1 MPEAKGATMSQRAA
15 LRGFFL
21 CILAVLYARP
31 ILGQATAG
39 QITFAPDPVQVRVGE
54 TSQLVTA
61 TIQYVGTPPGG
72 PQELFF
78 NGGDGIPGATISPT
92 PVTFTPAPTG
102 TTTVSFQLIAS
113 ADAFPGVSEA
123 SVGTLGASGLMNYEI
138 LPFSVAPASV
148 LVGAGNTAGG
158 LTATIAYGDFTPT
171 APQQLTFSG
180 LPAGATPVP
189 STVAFTVTGTS
200 AVVGFG
206 IATSPATPPG
216 NYTVTVGTTP
226 TITGTDTFQL
236 LVAPGNSLSIAPSA
250 TTVLP
255 GGTTPQLTATVAFG
269 PPAPTGP
276 QQLVFT
282 GLPPGAAP
290 VPSPVSF
297 SIIQI
302 PTVAVPFSIATSAAT
317 PPGSY
322 VVTVGTSPAS
332 AGTATFEL
340 VVAPPGGL
348 ELSLASSSIEVCPGG
363 PAVENSVTVT
373 PIDGFEGSAAVTFP
387 FLPGELVVTPASIP
401 LDALPPSQ
409 TVAFAVSARP
419 DATPGQKVVVVR
431 VASPFG
437 VAAVSTFTVNVAAA
451 GFTPALAPSALT
463 LTAGGGTGTVRVS
476 LAPSACPTSA
486 EAIVVTPSGL
496 PAGITVTPR
505 SAVLFGPTYPPVEFV
520 FAAASSVPAGVTAA
534 AFAFEPSGGPAKT
547 LPFPITV
554 QRPGRLTIAAERSSV
569 DLCPGSGVATNTLT
583 INGLDGY
590 AGTPTVSFPGLP
602 AGFTATPATIEVPS
616 VPPARVVSFT
626 LSAAA
631 GLAAGSR
638 TITAKVSDTKGI
650 EATTTFVA
658 NVLPP
663 SFVPSVAPS
672 PLVLS
677 AGGASRTM
685 TASLTPESCPP
696 STDVT
701 VTPSGLPPGVVVTP
715 TSAVLSPPAFDPA
728 LFTFLAGAGA
738 ESGSSTITFTWAPAG
753 ASPRTTTATITV
765 CGPPA
770 APLSPTIRP
779 AGNPQGPV
787 TATDFLDLSWAAPA
801 SGFPATRY
809 EWRINGGPWTATAGT
824 SAVALP
830 RGAVD
835 PVQLFVRAYA
845 CDPEKGPGAEASSP
859 VFSLA
864 PPQASFAVPASVVA
878 GQPVTFTDTSS
889 PQATS
894 WLWFPGDG
902 MPVTTVQSPTV
913 TFPSAGPRVV
923 VLVATNGSGTSTKST
938 TVNVLPASTV
948 RTAAGSFARRLDR
961 QADGRLALDDV
972 EVGRGTALL
981 LRRLAGEGE
990 AIAYLRFFDPS
1001 GALAVERRLV
1011 LAEGE
1016 EARHELSAF
1025 GEGSFRIELVGPEG
1039 LEATVVTTSEPKP
1052 APELPVR
1059 PREPRPTDR
1068 K

>member
-1 MPEAKGATMSQRAA
+1 MSQRAA
-15 LRGFFL
+15 SRGFFL
-21 CILAVLYARP
+21 CILALLYGRP
-31 ILGQATAG
+31 ILGQSTG
-39 QITFAPDPVQVRVGE
+39 TITFQPDPVQVRVGE

-61 TIQYVGTPPGG
+61 TIQYAGTPPAG

-78 NGGDGIPGATISPT
+78 NGGDGIAGATISPT
-92 PVTFTPAPTG
+92 PVSFTPVVGGPP
-102 TTTVSFQLIAS
+102 TTVTFQIIAS
-113 ADAFPGVSEA
+113 AAAFPGPFEA
-123 SVGTLGASGLMNYEI
+123 SVATNGASGLMNYEI

-148 LVGAGNTAGG
+148 LVGAGNTATG
-158 LTATIAYGDFTPT
+158 LTATVSYPDFTPT
-171 APQQLTFSG
+171 GPQELTFAG
-180 LPAGATPVP
+180 LPPGATPVP
-189 STVAFTVTGTS
+189 SPVSFTVTGTS

-216 NYTVTVGTTP
+216 SYTVTVGTTP
-226 TITGTDTFQL
+226 VATGTDTFQL
-236 LVAPGNSLSIAPSA
+236 LVAPGSSLSVAPGT

-255 GGTTPQLTATVAFG
+255 GGTTAQLTATVAFG

-276 QQLVFT
+276 QQLVFS
-282 GLPPGAAP
+282 GLPTGASP
-290 VPSPVSF
+290 VPSPVTF
-297 SIIQI
+297 SVIQI

-332 AGTATFEL
+332 TGTASFEL

-363 PAVENSVTVT
+363 AAVANSATVT
-373 PIDGFEGSAAVTFP
+373 PIDGFEGSAVVTFP
-387 FLPGELVVTPASIP
+387 LLPAELVVTPASVP
-401 LDALPPSQ
+401 VDALPPSQ
-409 TVAFAVSARP
+409 TVSFAVSARP
-419 DATPGQKVVVVR
+419 DASPGQKVVVVR
-431 VASPFG
+431 ATSSFG
-437 VAAVSTFTVNVAAA
+437 VGAVATFTVNVAAP
-451 GFTPALAPSALT
+451 GFTPALVPAVLA

-476 LAPSACPTSA
+476 LSPSACPTNA

-496 PAGITVTPR
+496 PAGVTVIPR
-505 SAVLFGPTYPPVEFV
+505 SAVLFGPTYTPVEFAFV
-520 FAAASSVPAGVTAA
+520 AESSVPAGTTTAT
-534 AFAFEPSGGPAKT
+534 FTFEPAGGAAKA

-554 QRPGRLTIAAERSSV
+554 QRPGRLEIVAERPAL
-569 DLCPGSGVATNTLT
+569 DLCPGGDPAPNSLT
-583 INGLDGY
+583 IAGLDGY
-590 AGTPTVSFPGLP
+590 TGAPTVTFPDLP
-602 AGFTATPATIEVPS
+602 AGLTATPSTIEVPT
-616 VPPARVVSFT
+616 VPPARVVSFS
-626 LSAAA
+626 LSAAG

-638 TITAKVSDTKGI
+638 TITARVSDARGI

-658 NVLPP
+658 HVLPP
-663 SFVPSVAPS
+663 AFAPSVAPS
-672 PLVLS
+672 TLVLS
-677 AGGASRTM
+677 AGGSSRTL
-685 TASLTPESCPP
+685 TASLTPGDCPP

-701 VTPSGLPPGVVVTP
+701 VTPSGLPPGVAVTP
-715 TSAVLSPPAFDPA
+715 TSAILSPPAFGPA
-728 LFTFLAGAGA
+728 SFTFVADAGA
-738 ESGSSTITFTWAPAG
+738 EPGSSTITFTWAPVG
-753 ASPRTTTATITV
+753 ASPQTTTATVTI

-770 APLSPTIRP
+770 APGSPAIRP

-809 EWRINGGPWTATAGT
+809 DWRLNGGPWTSTAGT
-824 SAVALP
+824 SAIAPP

-835 PVQLFVRAYA
+835 PIQLFVRAWA
-845 CDPEKGPGAEASSP
+845 CDPEKGPGPEASSP
-859 VFSLA
+859 VSSLA
-864 PPQASFAVPASVVA
+864 PPQAGFAVPASVVA
-878 GQPVTFTDTSS
+878 GQPATFTDTSS

-913 TFPSAGPRVV
+913 TFPSAGPRVI

-938 TVNVLPASTV
+938 TVNVLPASAV

-961 QADGRLALDDV
+961 RADGRLALDAV

-990 AIAYLRFFDPS
+990 AIAYLRLVDPS

-1025 GEGSFRIELVGPEG
+1025 GEGSFGIEIVGPEG
-1039 LEATVVTTSEPKP
+1039 LEATVVTTAVPTP
-1052 APELPVR
+1052 APELPAP
-1059 PREPRPTDR
+1059 PRAPRRVEPR
-1068 K
+1068 

>member
-21 CILAVLYARP
+21 CILALLYGRP
-31 ILGQATAG
+31 ILGQAAAG
-39 QITFAPDPVQVRVGE
+39 TITFAPDPVQVRVGE
-54 TSQLVTA
+54 TSPLVTA

-72 PQELFF
+72 TQTLLF
-78 NGGDGIPGATISPT
+78 NGGNGLSGVVTSPST
-92 PVTFTPAPTG
+92 VSFAPVVGGP
-102 TTTVSFQLIAS
+102 TTVSFQLVAS
-113 ADAFPGVSEA
+113 ADAFPGPFEA
-123 SVGTLGASGLMNYEI
+123 SVATTGATGLMNYEI

-158 LTATIAYGDFTPT
+158 LTATVSYPDFTPT
-171 APQQLTFSG
+171 GPQQLTFSG

-189 STVAFTVTGTS
+189 SPVSFTVTGTS

-216 NYTVTVGTTP
+216 NYTITVGTTP
-226 TITGTDTFQL
+226 TITGTDTFEL
-236 LVAPGNSLSIAPSA
+236 LVAPGNSLSVAPST

-255 GGTTPQLTATVAFG
+255 GGTTPTLTATVAFG

-282 GLPPGAAP
+282 GLPPGATS

-332 AGTATFEL
+332 AGTASFEL

-363 PAVENSVTVT
+363 SAVENAVTIT
-373 PIDGFEGSAAVTFP
+373 PTAEFEGSAEVTFP
-387 FLPGELVVTPASIP
+387 LLPAELVVTPLSIP
-401 LDALPPSQ
+401 VDALPPAQ
-409 TVAFAVSARP
+409 TVSFTVSARP

-431 VASPFG
+431 AASPFG
-437 VAAVSTFTVNVAAA
+437 VAAVATLLVNVASP
-451 GFTPALAPSALT
+451 GFTPAFAPAALT
-463 LTAGGGTGTVRVS
+463 LSAGGETGTVLVS

-486 EAIVVTPSGL
+486 ESIVVTPSGL
-496 PAGITVTPR
+496 PAGVTVTPR
-505 SAVLFGPTYPPVEFV
+505 SAVLFGPTYPPVEFTFV
-520 FAAASSVPAGVTAA
+520 AASSVPAGVTTAT
-534 AFAFEPSGGPAKT
+534 FAFEPSGGAAKS

-554 QRPGRLTIAAERSSV
+554 QRPGRLTIAAERSSL
-569 DLCPGSGVATNTLT
+569 DLCPGGGAATNTLT
-583 INGLDGY
+583 INGLDGFTG
-590 AGTPTVSFPGLP
+590 APTVTFPGLP
-602 AGFTATPATIEVPS
+602 AGFAATPATIEVPT

-626 LSAAA
+626 LTAAA

-638 TITAKVSDTKGI
+638 TITAKVADARGI

-658 NVLPP
+658 HVLPP
-663 SFVPSVAPS
+663 SFAPSVAPS

-677 AGGASRTM
+677 AGGTSRTM
-685 TASLTPESCPP
+685 TATLTPGSCPP

-701 VTPSGLPPGVVVTP
+701 ITPSDLPPGVVVTP
-715 TSAVLSPPAFDPA
+715 TSAVLSPPEFGPA

-738 ESGSSTITFTWAPAG
+738 EPGSSTITFTWAPVG
-753 ASPRTTTATITV
+753 ASPQTTTATISV

-770 APLSPTIRP
+770 APGSPTIRP

-787 TATDFLDLSWAAPA
+787 TATDFLDLSWVAPA

-809 EWRINGGPWTATAGT
+809 DWRINGGAWNAAAGT
-824 SAVALP
+824 SAIAPP

-859 VFSLA
+859 VSSLA

-878 GQPVTFTDTSS
+878 GQPATFTDTSS

-902 MPVTTVQSPTV
+902 MPATTVQSPTV

-948 RTAAGSFARRLDR
+948 RTAAGSSARGLDR
-961 QADGRLALDDV
+961 QADGRLALDGV
-972 EVGRGTALL
+972 EVGRGTALH

-990 AIAYLRFFDPS
+990 AIAYLRLVDPS
-1001 GALAVERRLV
+1001 GAITVERRLV
-1011 LAEGE
+1011 LSAGE

-1025 GEGSFRIELVGPEG
+1025 GEGRFRIELVGPEG
-1039 LEATVVTTSEPKP
+1039 LEATVVTTVVPAP
-1052 APELPVR
+1052 APELPVP
-1059 PREPRPTDR
+1059 PREPRRIDP

>member
-1 MPEAKGATMSQRAA
+1 MSQRAA

-21 CILAVLYARP
+21 CILALLYGRP
-31 ILGQATAG
+31 ILGQAAAG
-39 QITFAPDPVQVRVGE
+39 TITFTPDPVQVRVGK

-78 NGGDGIPGATISPT
+78 NGGDGIAGVTISPSPVSFT
-92 PVTFTPAPTG
+92 PVVGGPP
-102 TTTVSFQLIAS
+102 TTVSFQLIAS
-113 ADAFPGVSEA
+113 ADAFPGPFEA
-123 SVGTLGASGLMNYEI
+123 SVATTGATGLMNYEI
-138 LPFSVAPASV
+138 LPFSVVPASV
-148 LVGAGNTAGG
+148 LVGAGNTASG
-158 LTATIAYGDFTPT
+158 LTATVSYPDVTPT

-189 STVAFTVTGTS
+189 SPVSFTVTGTS
-200 AVVGFG
+200 AVVGFD

-216 NYTVTVGTTP
+216 SYTITVGTAP
-226 TITGTDTFQL
+226 VATGTDTFQL
-236 LVAPGNSLSIAPSA
+236 VVAPGNSLSVAPSS
-250 TTVLP
+250 TSVLP
-255 GGTTPQLTATVAFG
+255 GDTTAQLTATVAFG
-269 PPAPTGP
+269 PPVPTGP

-282 GLPPGAAP
+282 GLPAGATP

-297 SIIQI
+297 SIFQI
-302 PTVAVPFSIATSAAT
+302 PIVAVPFSIATSAAT
-317 PPGSY
+317 PPGTY
-322 VVTVGTSPAS
+322 VVTVGTSPVS
-332 AGTATFEL
+332 AGAASFEL

-363 PAVENSVTVT
+363 AAVENSATVT
-373 PIDGFEGSAAVTFP
+373 AIDGFEGSADVTFP
-387 FLPGELVVTPASIP
+387 LLPAELVVTPASIP
-401 LDALPPSQ
+401 VDAMPPSQ
-409 TVAFAVSARP
+409 TVSFAVSARP

-431 VASPFG
+431 AASPFG
-437 VAAVSTFTVNVAAA
+437 VAAVSTFIVNVAAP
-451 GFTPALAPSALT
+451 GFTPALAPAALT
-463 LTAGGGTGTVRVS
+463 LTAGSGTEKVLVS
-476 LAPSACPTSA
+476 LAPSACPTST

-496 PAGITVTPR
+496 PAGVTVTPR
-505 SAVLFGPTYPPVEFV
+505 SAVLFGPTYPPVEFA
-520 FAAASSVPAGVTAA
+520 FEAASSAPAGTTTAT
-534 AFAFEPSGGPAKT
+534 FAFEPAGGPAKA

-554 QRPGRLTIAAERSSV
+554 QRPGRLEIVAERSAMDV
-569 DLCPGSGVATNTLT
+569 CPGGGPAPNTLT
-583 INGLDGY
+583 VNGLDGY
-590 AGTPTVSFPGLP
+590 TGTPTVSFPDLP
-602 AGFTATPATIEVPS
+602 DGFTATPATIEVPS
-616 VPPARVVSFT
+616 VPPARVVSFALT
-626 LSAAA
+626 AAA

-638 TITAKVSDTKGI
+638 TITAKVSDARGI

-658 NVLPP
+658 HVLPP
-663 SFVPSVAPS
+663 AFVPSVAPS
-672 PLVLS
+672 PLVLN

-685 TASLTPESCPP
+685 TASLTPGSCPP

-715 TSAVLSPPAFDPA
+715 TSAVLSPPAFGPA

-738 ESGSSTITFTWAPAG
+738 ETGSSTITFTWAPVG
-753 ASPRTTTATITV
+753 ATPQTTTATVTV

-770 APLSPTIRP
+770 APGSPAIRP

-809 EWRINGGPWTATAGT
+809 DWRINGGPWTATAGT
-824 SAVALP
+824 SAIAPP

-845 CDPEKGPGAEASSP
+845 CDPEKGPGPEASSP
-859 VFSLA
+859 ITSLA
-864 PPQASFAVPASVVA
+864 PPQASFAVPPSVVA
-878 GQPVTFTDTSS
+878 GQPATFTDTSS

-913 TFPSAGPRVV
+913 TFPSAGPRVI

-938 TVNVLPASTV
+938 TVNVLPASAV
-948 RTAAGSFARRLDR
+948 RTAAGSFARGLDR
-961 QADGRLALDDV
+961 QADGRLALDGV

-990 AIAYLRFFDPS
+990 AIAFLRLFDS
-1001 GALAVERRLV
+1001 AGALAVERRLV

-1025 GEGSFRIELVGPEG
+1025 GEGTFRIELVGPEG
-1039 LEATVVTTSEPKP
+1039 LEATVVTTAVPTP

-1059 PREPRPTDR
+1059 PREPRRIEPR
-1068 K
+1068 

>member
-1 MPEAKGATMSQRAA
+1 MSQRAA

-21 CILAVLYARP
+21 CILALLHGRP
-31 ILGQATAG
+31 ILGQAAAE
-39 QITFAPDPVQVRVGE
+39 ITFQPNPVQVRVGE
-54 TSQLVTA
+54 ISQLVTA
-61 TIQYVGTPPGG
+61 TIQYAGTPPGG
-72 PQELFF
+72 TQELFF
-78 NGGDGIPGATISPT
+78 NGGDGLAGVTISPT
-92 PVTFTPAPTG
+92 PVSFIPAPTG
-102 TTTVSFQLIAS
+102 TTTVSFQLIAA
-113 ADAFPGVSEA
+113 ADAFPGPFEA
-123 SVGTLGASGLMNYEI
+123 SVATNGASGLMNYEI

-148 LVGAGNTAGG
+148 LVGAGNTASG
-158 LTATIAYGDFTPT
+158 LTATISYPDFTPT
-171 APQQLTFSG
+171 GPQQLTFSG

-189 STVAFTVTGTS
+189 SPVSFTVTGTS

-206 IATSPATPPG
+206 IATSPTTPPG
-216 NYTVTVGTTP
+216 SYTVTVGTTP
-226 TITGTDTFQL
+226 VATGTDTFEL
-236 LVAPGNSLSIAPSA
+236 LVAPGSSLSVAPST

-255 GGTTPQLTATVAFG
+255 GGTTAQLTATVAFG

-317 PPGSY
+317 PPGTY

-332 AGTATFEL
+332 AGTASFEV

-363 PAVENSVTVT
+363 PAVENAVTVT
-373 PIDGFEGSAAVTFP
+373 PTEEFEGSAEVTFP
-387 FLPGELVVTPASIP
+387 LLPAELIVTPLSIP
-401 LDALPPSQ
+401 IESLPPSQ
-409 TVAFAVSARP
+409 TVSFAVSARP
-419 DATPGQKVVVVR
+419 DAMPGQKIVVVR
-431 VASPFG
+431 AASPFG
-437 VAAVSTFTVNVAAA
+437 AAAVVTFIVNVASP
-451 GFTPALAPSALT
+451 GFTPAFAPTALT
-463 LTAGGGTGTVRVS
+463 LTAGGGTGKVLIS
-476 LAPSACPTSA
+476 LASSACPTSA
-486 EAIVVTPSGL
+486 ESILVTPSGL
-496 PAGITVTPR
+496 PAGVTVSPA
-505 SAVLFGPTYPPVEFV
+505 SAVLFGPTYPPVEFAFV
-520 FAAASSVPAGVTAA
+520 AASSVPAGLTTAT
-534 AFAFEPSGGPAKT
+534 FAFEPSGGAAKS

-554 QRPGRLTIAAERSSV
+554 QRPGRLTIAAERAAM
-569 DLCPGSGVATNTLT
+569 DLCPGGGAATNTLT
-583 INGLDGY
+583 INGLEGY
-590 AGTPTVSFPGLP
+590 TGTPTVSFPGLP

-616 VPPARVVSFT
+616 VPPTRVVSFT
-626 LSAAA
+626 LTAAA

-638 TITAKVSDTKGI
+638 TITAKVSDPRGI

-658 NVLPP
+658 QVLPP
-663 SFVPSVAPS
+663 SFAASVAPS

-685 TASLTPESCPP
+685 TASLTPGSCPP

-715 TSAVLSPPAFDPA
+715 TSAVLSPPAFGPA

-738 ESGSSTITFTWAPAG
+738 EPGSSTITFTWAPVG
-753 ASPRTTTATITV
+753 AAPQTTTATISV

-770 APLSPTIRP
+770 APESPTIRP

-809 EWRINGGPWTATAGT
+809 DWRINGGPWSAAAAT
-824 SAVALP
+824 SAIAPP

-835 PVQLFVRAYA
+835 PIQLFVRAYA

-859 VFSLA
+859 VYALA

-878 GQPVTFTDTSS
+878 GQPATFTDTSS

-938 TVNVLPASTV
+938 TVNVLPASAV

-961 QADGRLALDDV
+961 QADGRLALDGV

-990 AIAYLRFFDPS
+990 AIAFLRFFDSS
-1001 GALAVERRLV
+1001 GAPAVERRLV

-1039 LEATVVTTSEPKP
+1039 LEATVVTTAVPTP
-1052 APELPVR
+1052 APELPVP
-1059 PREPRPTDR
+1059 PRDPRRIDR